1 MDCGLSAASPPKK
14 KIINGISPL
23 EPEGG
28 SAAEKPQFPSTAPA
42 ARTPL
47 PVGLGLGLCSW
58 VTFLWFWGLVLVG
71 TELPLS
77 AGEQGRLCPAT
88 GLSEGRRRGVSSHDG
103 DISFITFFFF
113 ILTVVGCDSAL
124 LKPKF
129 APVKKRFFVLCT
141 NNFSTLG
148 FFFL

>member
-14 KIINGISPL
+14 KIINGISPP

-77 AGEQGRLCPAT
+77 AGEQGRLCPAA
-88 GLSEGRRRGVSSHDG
+88 GLSEGRRHGISSHDG

-124 LKPKF
+124 LKPTF
-129 APVKKRFFVLCT
+129 APVKK
-141 NNFSTLG
+141 
-148 FFFL
+148 